1 MEKVFSAH
9 FQTNIYLS
17 PPQAQGFGTHLH
29 GQGFDRG
36 KHRPGPVT
44 REIVLRAGDLF
55 YCPRGFFHSARA
67 RKPRFTSP
75 SA

>member
-29 GQGFDRG
+29 GQGSTAAST
-36 KHRPGPVT
+36 GP
-44 REIVLRAGDLF
+44 
-55 YCPRGFFHSARA
+55 AR
-67 RKPRFTSP
+67 
-75 SA
+75 